1 MMFIHHYI
9 IEVIMHRI
17 SLTIDK
23 ELYEQARVFGFVEK
37 KSISQILRESL
48 EVYFQNSHSK
58 EKAALILD
66 AKDKEEILNIMN
78 NDTFVEQDDFAKK
91 FNV

>member
-1 MMFIHHYI
+1 
-9 IEVIMHRI
+9 MHRI

-23 ELYEQARVFGFVEK
+23 ELYEQARAFGFLEK
-37 KSISQILRESL
+37 KSVSQILRESL
-48 EVYFQNSHSK
+48 EIYFKTSQAQ
-58 EKAALILD
+58 EKARLILD

-78 NDTFVEQDDFAKK
+78 NDTFVEQSDFAKK

>member
-1 MMFIHHYI
+1 
-9 IEVIMHRI
+9 MHRI

-66 AKDKEEILNIMN
+66 AKDKADILQILNS
-78 NDTFVEQDDFAKK
+78 DTFTDQNDFAKK
-91 FNV
+91 YNV

>member
-1 MMFIHHYI
+1 
-9 IEVIMHRI
+9 MHRI

-23 ELYEQARVFGFVEK
+23 DLYEQARAFGFLEK
-37 KSISQILRESL
+37 KSVSQILRESL
-48 EVYFQNSHSK
+48 EIYFKTSQFK
-58 EKAALILD
+58 EKANLLLD

-91 FNV
+91 NNV

>member
-1 MMFIHHYI
+1 
-9 IEVIMHRI
+9 MHRI

-23 ELYEQARVFGFVEK
+23 DLYEQARAFGFLEK
-37 KSISQILRESL
+37 KSVSQILRESL
-48 EVYFQNSHSK
+48 EIYFKTSQSK
-58 EKAALILD
+58 EKVNLLLD

-78 NDTFVEQDDFAKK
+78 NDTFVEQSDFAKK